1 MVPLDAVAA
10 EHVRAWL
17 GEPAGP
23 GLLDLY
29 QALADHR
36 QGLWGDDPK
45 VPRSVL
51 LLREEGRQL
60 EAFGA
65 GDPEPAA
72 GWLCRRG
79 EKSVALMAP
88 SDWWD
93 VVEQRVEGVERVE
106 VLTLSADA
114 SEFKPVSSAVVT
126 RRLTAND
133 SKAFLSPEVALE
145 WALSSWGTFRN
156 LVEHGAGYVVPFG
169 SRFAATAWIYSQ
181 AGDYEAVGV
190 STVPRFQ
197 RLGLGKAVA
206 SALVSEIIN
215 TRGKVPLWTTAL
227 ENEASVATAQSLGF
241 SIAVT
246 ETYLRWNRPQ
256 GFIRTR

>member
-17 GEPAGP
+17 GEPPAP

-45 VPRSVL
+45 IPRSVL
-51 LLREEGRQL
+51 LLREGGRQL

-65 GDPEPAA
+65 GDPEPAV

-93 VVEQRVEGVERVE
+93 AVERRVDGVERVD
-106 VLTLSADA
+106 VLTYSAEA
-114 SEFKPVSSAVVT
+114 SEFTPASSAVVT
-126 RRLTAND
+126 RRLSAGD
-133 SKAFLSPEVALE
+133 AEAFLAPEIALE
-145 WALSSWGTFRN
+145 WALAGWGTFRD
-156 LVEHGAGYVVPFG
+156 LIKRGAAFGVPFG
-169 SRFAATAWIYSQ
+169 ARLAATSWVYSQ
-181 AGDYEAVGV
+181 AGDYEAIGV
-190 STVPRFQ
+190 STDPRFQ

-206 SALVSEIIN
+206 SALVSEVL
-215 TRGKVPLWTTAL
+215 RKRRKVPLWTTAP
-227 ENEASVATAQSLGF
+227 ENAASIATAQSLGF
-241 SIAVT
+241 SIAAT
-246 ETYLRWNRPQ
+246 ETSLRWNRPQ